1 MDIVVISEF
10 SEDFSRSDNDR
21 FLYLTNLISHET
33 GDDIE
38 LVTSSF
44 CHTTKKHRTNPLEQ
58 WPFKITFIEESGYS
72 KNVCLKRFYSHYS
85 WGKNLLNYLKSR
97 EKKPDVIYCAV
108 PSLTGPRLIAKYC
121 EKKNIPFVIDVQDL
135 WPEAFQMVFNVPIV
149 SKLIFWPFE
158 FLANSI
164 YKRADAI
171 CAVSN
176 TYCKR
181 AKDVNHKVKDTTSV
195 FIGTEL
201 DVFDRYA
208 SENQVMRKD
217 DGEIW
222 MAYCGT
228 LGTSY
233 NLPLVFEA
241 MKKIHNPLLR
251 FIVMGDGPLM
261 EQFKSKA
268 KGLNVTFTGRLDYS
282 HMCGMLSACD
292 IVVNPIVGRSVAT
305 IINKHADYAACGK
318 PVLNTQKSEEYQ
330 ILVEKYRMGFNCIT
344 SDDVAKNIIKL
355 INDKALRLQMGMN
368 ARKCAEEQFDRKC
381 NYLKLVSEIKKVV
394 YLAESRNL

>member
-1 MDIVVISEF
+1 
-10 SEDFSRSDNDR
+10 
-21 FLYLTNLISHET
+21 
-33 GDDIE
+33 
-38 LVTSSF
+38 
-44 CHTTKKHRTNPLEQ
+44 
-58 WPFKITFIEESGYS
+58 
-72 KNVCLKRFYSHYS
+72 
-85 WGKNLLNYLKSR
+85 
-97 EKKPDVIYCAV
+97 
-108 PSLTGPRLIAKYC
+108 
-121 EKKNIPFVIDVQDL
+121 
-135 WPEAFQMVFNVPIV
+135 MVFNVPIV

-344 SDDVAKNIIKL
+344 SDDV
-355 INDKALRLQMGMN
+355 
-368 ARKCAEEQFDRKC
+368 
-381 NYLKLVSEIKKVV
+381 
-394 YLAESRNL
+394 